1 MWCMGAFQTCA
12 SSMSCM
18 DTNKSH
24 ALA

>member
-18 DTNKSH
+18 DTNKSP